1 MVLVVLVVVD
11 LDLAFVL
18 ADLADDFA
26 LFGCLLGV
34 FVATG
39 WRGESSAADEAAAD
53 AATEASPP
61 RVRVDRRVAAV
72 LLLMVAADSLVAV
85 ASYRYRPKKR
95 NDCDEKLLLWAG
107 YFQLTCFSG
116 FFASK
121 RKSFKGSHR
130 QRTQRRT
137 VLDPF
142 AAFRAHN
149 P

>member
-72 LLLMVAADSLVAV
+72 LLLMVAADSLVA
-85 ASYRYRPKKR
+85 SYRYRRKKR
-95 NDCDEKLLLWAG
+95 NDCDEKLLRLCG
-107 YFQLTCFSG
+107 LNTS
-116 FFASK
+116 
-121 RKSFKGSHR
+121 
-130 QRTQRRT
+130 
-137 VLDPF
+137 
-142 AAFRAHN
+142 N
-149 P
+149 